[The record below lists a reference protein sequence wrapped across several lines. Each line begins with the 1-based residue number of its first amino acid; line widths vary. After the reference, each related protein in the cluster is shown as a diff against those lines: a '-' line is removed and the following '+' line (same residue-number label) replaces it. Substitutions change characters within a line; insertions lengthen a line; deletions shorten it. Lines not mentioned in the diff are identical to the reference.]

1 MVDMRVGLGY
11 DVHKFQEGRKLVLGG
26 VEIPYVKGLAG
37 HSDADALIHALI
49 DAILGAAGLGD
60 IGEHFPDIDM
70 AYKGIESSVLLSK
83 VLDMIKGKFAVNN
96 IDCIIV
102 AQQPKLSPYKDK
114 IKKRLA
120 DLLNIDEK
128 RVNVKAKTE
137 EGLGFT
143 GKEEGIKAYVIVS
156 LKELSVD
163 MDN

>member
-1 MVDMRVGLGY
+1 MRVGLGY